1 MLIFSL
7 LSVYISILNLTTF
20 YTYSQAIISSYLCI
34 ILPIIGIL
42 IGIGFILVGISLNG
56 IAQDATFY
64 PAGYGGD
71 VSHLGSKEYG
81 ADYYSDS
88 YQAMAFGANAA
99 KNVFD
104 LLSIALP
111 AFFVLAGLLTICA
124 FVHIILST
132 NALHL
137 NGAKDSAQE
146 QVLDPS
152 VLDSNE
158 QGGSPD
164 KENQS

>member
-1 MLIFSL
+1 MKRNVRSL
-7 LSVYISILNLTTF
+7 V
-20 YTYSQAIISSYLCI
+20 C
-34 ILPIIGIL
+34 PIIGIL

-111 AFFVLAGLLTICA
+111 AFFSRGSLQYALSCTSFLAQMRFI
-124 FVHIILST
+124 
-132 NALHL
+132 
-137 NGAKDSAQE
+137 
-146 QVLDPS
+146 
-152 VLDSNE
+152 
-158 QGGSPD
+158 
-164 KENQS
+164 

>member
-1 MLIFSL
+1 MKRNVRSL
-7 LSVYISILNLTTF
+7 V
-20 YTYSQAIISSYLCI
+20 C
-34 ILPIIGIL
+34 PIIGIL

-104 LLSIALP
+104 LLSSALP

-124 FVHIILST
+124 FAHIILST

-137 NGAKDSAQE
+137 NGVKTLPRNRFWTPLFWTPMNKEAPRIRRTMGWLRE
-146 QVLDPS
+146 
-152 VLDSNE
+152 SN
-158 QGGSPD
+158 
-164 KENQS
+164 NRR

>member
-1 MLIFSL
+1 MKRNVRSL
-7 LSVYISILNLTTF
+7 V
-20 YTYSQAIISSYLCI
+20 C
-34 ILPIIGIL
+34 PIIGIL
-42 IGIGFILVGISLNG
+42 IGISFILVGISLNG

-111 AFFVLAGLLTICA
+111 AFYVLAGLLTVCVFA
-124 FVHIILST
+124 HIILSA

-137 NGAKDSAQE
+137 NGAKDSARE
-146 QVLDPS
+146 QVPDPS
-152 VLDSNE
+152 ILDANE

-164 KENQS
+164 KEDDGLVARIEQS

>member
-1 MLIFSL
+1 MKRNVCSL
-7 LSVYISILNLTTF
+7 V
-20 YTYSQAIISSYLCI
+20 C
-34 ILPIIGIL
+34 PIIGIL

-137 NGAKDSAQE
+137 NGVKKTLPKNRFWTPLFWAPMNKEAPRIRRTMGW
-146 QVLDPS
+146 LR
-152 VLDSNE
+152 
-158 QGGSPD
+158 GSI
-164 KENQS
+164 NRR

>member
-1 MLIFSL
+1 MKRNVCSL
-7 LSVYISILNLTTF
+7 V
-20 YTYSQAIISSYLCI
+20 C
-34 ILPIIGIL
+34 PIIGIL
-42 IGIGFILVGISLNG
+42 IGISFILVGISLNG

-111 AFFVLAGLLTICA
+111 AFLCSLVSLQYALSPTSFLAQMLFIRMELKTLPRSRFRIPLFWTPMNKEAPQIRRTMGWLR
-124 FVHIILST
+124 
-132 NALHL
+132 
-137 NGAKDSAQE
+137 E
-146 QVLDPS
+146 
-152 VLDSNE
+152 SN
-158 QGGSPD
+158 
-164 KENQS
+164 NRR

>member
-1 MLIFSL
+1 MKRNVRSL
-7 LSVYISILNLTTF
+7 V
-20 YTYSQAIISSYLCI
+20 C
-34 ILPIIGIL
+34 PIIGIL

-111 AFFVLAGLLTICA
+111 AFLCSLVSLRYAFSPISFLAQMRFI
-124 FVHIILST
+124 
-132 NALHL
+132 
-137 NGAKDSAQE
+137 
-146 QVLDPS
+146 
-152 VLDSNE
+152 
-158 QGGSPD
+158 
-164 KENQS
+164 

>member
-1 MLIFSL
+1 MKRNVCSL
-7 LSVYISILNLTTF
+7 V
-20 YTYSQAIISSYLCI
+20 C
-34 ILPIIGIL
+34 PIIGIL

-88 YQAMAFGANAA
+88 YQAMAFGANTA

-124 FVHIILST
+124 FAHIILST

-146 QVLDPS
+146 QVPDPS
-152 VLDSNE
+152 ILDSNE

-164 KENQS
+164 KEDDGLAARIKQS

>member
-1 MLIFSL
+1 MKRNVCSF
-7 LSVYISILNLTTF
+7 V
-20 YTYSQAIISSYLCI
+20 C
-34 ILPIIGIL
+34 PIIGIL

-124 FVHIILST
+124 FAHIILS
-132 NALHL
+132 ADAPHL
-137 NGAKDSAQE
+137 SRAKDSVQE
-146 QVLDPS
+146 RASSPS
-152 VLDSNE
+152 FPDSNE
-158 QGGSPD
+158 QGSFSD
-164 KENQS
+164 KEEDGLVARTDQS

>member
-1 MLIFSL
+1 MQRSTLR
-7 LSVYISILNLTTF
+7 
-20 YTYSQAIISSYLCI
+20 
-34 ILPIIGIL
+34 
-42 IGIGFILVGISLNG
+42 
-56 IAQDATFY
+56 
-64 PAGYGGD
+64 
-71 VSHLGSKEYG
+71 
-81 ADYYSDS
+81 
-88 YQAMAFGANAA
+88 AMAGGANAA

-124 FVHIILST
+124 FVHIILSA

-152 VLDSNE
+152 ILDSNE

-164 KENQS
+164 KEDDGLFARIDQS

>member
-1 MLIFSL
+1 MKRNVRSL
-7 LSVYISILNLTTF
+7 V
-20 YTYSQAIISSYLCI
+20 C
-34 ILPIIGIL
+34 PIIGIL

-124 FVHIILST
+124 FAHIILST
-132 NALHL
+132 STDALHL

-146 QVLDPS
+146 QALDPS
-152 VLDSNE
+152 ILDSNE
-158 QGGSPD
+158 QGDSSD
-164 KENQS
+164 KEDDGLVARANQS